1 MSSKIK
7 LRRSER
13 KLRQEDYDL
22 ILENAGIEISKK
34 DGGRSLK
41 QRAPDAGGSR
51 RKKKKKY
58 RDSDDD
64 ELDSQEEDFIA
75 TSSEDEE
82 EDEISARDIQ
92 MKIRNYVK
100 SSGGLLRAPVFFGVA
115 ERSRRIAS
123 TCPIATADHPP
134 SAFFWAETQES
145 PSLARKRAPHLA
157 PAN

>member
-1 MSSKIK
+1 MLTPILFSSKIK

-41 QRAPDAGGSR
+41 QRAPDADGSR

-100 SSGGLLRAPVFFGVA
+100 SSGGLLRAPVFF
-115 ERSRRIAS
+115 RSGRAL
-123 TCPIATADHPP
+123 AADR
-134 SAFFWAETQES
+134 F
-145 PSLARKRAPHLA
+145 HL
-157 PAN
+157 PYCDR